1 MITKKEWLE
10 QPGRLSRK
18 MAYHTERLLSLR
30 READAVASR
39 WGESVC
45 AQCSEAP
52 YVRML
57 ERIETLQEKLKWENE
72 LYDRLRAQVEEAIDG
87 LPQEKMRLVLL
98 YHYLEGK
105 SFLQVG
111 ELLYMDK
118 GTANRWAVRAL
129 EFLALPED
137 PVTIDGENCNEC
149 LRVPADATPGSV
161 LQ

>member
-1 MITKKEWLE
+1 
-10 QPGRLSRK
+10 
-18 MAYHTERLLSLR
+18 
-30 READAVASR
+30 
-39 WGESVC
+39 
-45 AQCSEAP
+45 
-52 YVRML
+52 ML

-72 LYDRLRAQVEEAIDG
+72 LYDRLRAQVEEAIEG

-111 ELLYMDK
+111 DLLYMDK

-129 EFLALPED
+129 EFLILPED
-137 PVTIDGENCNEC
+137 PITIDGENCNEC